1 MLINKDKISSHILIV
16 SEGVNMS
23 TSQVKKLSLIAV
35 TWPIFIE
42 SLLHM
47 SLRTADTFMLS
58 QVSDEAVAS
67 VGVANQVIMF
77 MFFLFQFVATGTSV
91 IVAQYLGAK
100 KYDEINKYV
109 GNGILLN
116 FFFGL
121 FVATILIVFSKQFLS
136 IFQLEPH
143 LLAEARIF
151 LIIVGGALVFQA
163 MSITMS
169 VIIQTYGFTKET
181 MFVSGGMN
189 IINIIG
195 NYLFIYGALGF
206 PQWGV
211 TGVAISTAVSQG
223 IAFIT
228 FALVL
233 YYRVKLKITWNDMI
247 EIQKE
252 RLKKVLGIGIP
263 SSMTIISYSL
273 SQIVTTSFITL
284 LGTQMLA
291 TRIYTLNLL
300 FFIMILGISLGRGS
314 QIITGHLIG
323 AGKMDEAFKV
333 GRRNVRLSIVLALLM
348 TLVIVLIRE
357 PLLGIFTE
365 DPAIIQMGALL
376 LILGFLLEP
385 GRCLNLVYGATLQAA
400 GDARFMMM
408 VSVLVIWLFSVP
420 LYYLLG
426 IHFGWGLIGIWA
438 AFIADE
444 WVRGILLWARW
455 RGRKWEEK
463 ALVKQKKPKEEAT
476 A

>member
-1 MLINKDKISSHILIV
+1 M
-16 SEGVNMS
+16 
-23 TSQVKKLSLIAV
+23 TTTQVKKLSIIAV

-42 SLLHM
+42 SLLHI

-58 QVSDEAVAS
+58 KVSDEAVAA
-67 VGVANQVIMF
+67 VGVANQLIMF

-100 KYDEINKYV
+100 KYDEINKYI

-116 FFFGL
+116 FIFGL
-121 FVATILIVFSKQFLS
+121 FVATILIIFSKQFLS
-136 IFQLEPH
+136 LFQLEPE
-143 LLAEARIF
+143 LLVEARTF

-169 VIIQTYGFTKET
+169 VIIQTHGFTKET

-189 IINIIG
+189 IVNIIG

-211 TGVAISTAVSQG
+211 PGVAIATAFSQFLAL
-223 IAFIT
+223 IAFG
-228 FALVL
+228 FVL
-233 YYRVKLKITWNDMI
+233 YYRVNLRLTWNDFI

-252 RLKKVLGIGIP
+252 RLKKVLSIGIP
-263 SSMTIISYSL
+263 SSMTILSYSS

-300 FFIMILGISLGRGS
+300 FFVMVLGISLGRGS

-323 AGKMDEAFKV
+323 AGEMEEAYKQ
-333 GRRNVRLSIVLALLM
+333 GRRNVRWSILLALLM
-348 TLVIVLIRE
+348 TVIIVLVRE
-357 PLLGIFTE
+357 PLLGLFTN
-365 DPAIIQMGALL
+365 DPAIIQMGGIL
-376 LILGFLLEP
+376 LIMGFLLEP

-400 GDARFMMM
+400 GDARYMMI
-408 VSVLVIWLFSVP
+408 VSVVVIWGFSVP

-426 IHFGWGLIGIWA
+426 IHFGWGLIGIWL

-444 WVRGILLWARW
+444 WVRGIALWARW
-455 RGRKWEEK
+455 KNRKWESK
-463 ALVKQKKPKEEAT
+463 ALVKQKKTDSEVSA
-476 A
+476 